1 MMSLA
6 MLACRTNTPPSLIA
20 ETYGKLLSASS
31 EVQSSYPGPKRIHIP
46 KAPPLGLLLESPQ
59 FRTYNSRIETKMYG
73 GPDDRDKVEFTPY
86 ADQMNDFKVKHIYEK
101 LREDELRTHVY
112 VPLFHFPHHAKLM
125 SRFHKW
131 IRQTDTSPDHQLS
144 FLK

>member
-1 MMSLA
+1 
-6 MLACRTNTPPSLIA
+6 
-20 ETYGKLLSASS
+20 
-31 EVQSSYPGPKRIHIP
+31 
-46 KAPPLGLLLESPQ
+46 
-59 FRTYNSRIETKMYG
+59 MYG

-86 ADQMNDFKVKHIYEK
+86 AEQMNDFKVKHIYEK

-112 VPLFHFPHHAKLM
+112 VPLSHFHPNGKLM
-125 SRFHKW
+125 CRFHKW